1 MNILE
6 KTTFTFEAGKGISAA
21 QLQEMNN
28 RINALIDNVN
38 ELVLGVFDVNRELK
52 AWSASY
58 TLEEALAIVSE
69 QRRQLGMKIR
79 FKKKDGDSDNFNN
92 IYCEYSYIGSSL
104 ESIDFCNVDNWA
116 AGIDYIDGGEF

>member
-52 AWSASY
+52 AWNASY

-79 FKKKDGDSDNFNN
+79 FKKKDGDASTAND
-92 IYCEYSYIGSSL
+92 IYSEYSYIGSSL
-104 ESIDFCNVDNWA
+104 ESVDFCNVENWA
-116 AGIDYIDGGEF
+116 SGIDYVDGGEF